1 MLLKSLEIKGFKSFP
16 DKTVLSFGRGIT
28 AVVGPNGSGKSNLS
42 DAIRWVL
49 GEQSNKALR
58 GSRMEDVIFSGTQTR
73 SSVGYAEVSLTVDN
87 RSRRLDFDA
96 DEVRVTRRYYRS
108 GESEYLLNNATVRLK
123 DVQMLFMDTGLGRD
137 GYSIIGQGRI
147 EDIVAS
153 RSEDR
158 REIFEE
164 AAGISKYRYRKND
177 AERRLQAAEDNLL
190 RLQDILREL
199 EERVG
204 PLEVQ
209 SKKARK
215 FLEYAE
221 EKKGL
226 EIGLWLDTIR
236 RSRETLR
243 TLSSQLELAR
253 TQYDAAGDAIDKIE
267 EQIDA
272 VGLQAAGLSAQ
283 MDEQRRLAAE
293 LDEEA
298 VRHESDVAVRRNDI
312 AHNEENMTRIRGDL
326 EQIDAGDKQ
335 LEEELAARQADA
347 ETRRAQIAEAE
358 KEQLSLSEKMDT
370 LSKSSD
376 EAGDRMEEQNRVAAD
391 LARRLSDAR
400 VQEVT
405 GESSLAEIT
414 LQLSQLDA
422 AMVLRTQQSE
432 EAEKQRAECEQ
443 ACTACR
449 EQIASL
455 QNTVDGYELRYQTRA
470 GKMQKARE
478 DADKYKLDTEETRRR
493 LSILE
498 ELERS
503 MEGFSGSVKLIVKQG
518 ERGMLRGILGPISRL
533 IETPADVALAIE
545 TALGNAAQ
553 NIVCETEADA
563 KRGINYL
570 KNEKAGRVTF
580 LPLDTVRGDFL
591 NEKGLS
597 DQDGFV
603 GVASELVS
611 YDARFKPAVQN
622 LLGRIAVAEDLDAA
636 AAIGRKYGHHFR
648 IVTLDGQVVNAGG
661 SMTGG
666 SHVKGAGLLS
676 RRTEIERLQEKLAV
690 IRGKADAANA
700 ALQQIGQEAA
710 AAQAALTGAKG
721 ELATA
726 QEDGIRLEGELKRLT
741 ELAESGKSAAADCAR
756 EIEALH
762 ARVEEIK
769 QSVEQAKA
777 AIAELTEKQTS
788 VEAALTELSGG
799 RAEITAAREALSAQ
813 MAEVKLRAVGYQKE
827 VEALEAAMTALT
839 QRRQDG
845 GGARKLLEG
854 QLAEL
859 EAKNAEIEQTIGDLQ
874 AHAADCRARA
884 GQARE
889 QAEALVKQRTE
900 SEAGITALRKEERE
914 RADEKERLGG
924 EVVRLEEKAVHAEQ
938 ETDEIVAKLYEEYE
952 LTRAEAE
959 EVAAPIEDVKEA
971 SRRLAE
977 LRGKIRA
984 LGNVNVEAIEEY
996 KEVRERYDFLSVQV
1010 KDVETSR
1017 AELLNLI
1024 ADLTTQMREAFI
1036 ERFHQI
1042 NAQFGTV
1049 FAELFG
1055 GGKAALRLDTPDD
1068 ILHSG
1073 IEMDIQ
1079 PPGKVIRNLD
1089 ALSGGE
1095 KALVA
1100 IALLFAILKVTP
1112 SPFCVLDEI
1121 EAALDDINVG
1131 RFAAFLR
1138 RMTEDTQFIVITHR
1152 RGTMEEADVLYGVT
1166 MQEYGVTKLLEL
1178 RASEVEAR
1186 LGLKLGEQN

>member
-16 DKTVLSFGRGIT
+16 DKTVLTFGHGIT

-73 SSVGYAEVSLTVDN
+73 SSVGFAEVSLTIDN

-108 GESEYLLNNATVRLK
+108 GESEYLINNATVRLK

-147 EDIVAS
+147 EDIVSS

-199 EERVG
+199 EERIG
-204 PLEVQ
+204 PLEAQ
-209 SKKARK
+209 SKKAHK

-243 TLSSQLELAR
+243 NLSSKLELAR
-253 TQYDAAGDAIDKIE
+253 TQYDEAGAAIDTIE
-267 EQIDA
+267 QQIDA
-272 VGLQAAGLSAQ
+272 IGQQAAGLSAQ
-283 MDEQRRLAAE
+283 MDELRRLAAE
-293 LDEEA
+293 LEEDA
-298 VRHESDVAVRRNDI
+298 VRRESEVAVRRNDI

-335 LEEELAARQADA
+335 LEEELAARKTDVD
-347 ETRRAQIAEAE
+347 TRRVQIAEAE

-370 LSKSSD
+370 LSRSSD
-376 EAGDRMEEQNRVAAD
+376 EAGDQMEEQNRIAAE
-391 LARRLSDAR
+391 LAKQLSDAR

-422 AMVLRTQQSE
+422 ALVLRSEQSE
-432 EAEKQRAECEQ
+432 TAQRELAECEQ
-443 ACTACR
+443 ACEACR
-449 EQIASL
+449 QQIESL
-455 QNTVDGYELRYQTRA
+455 QNTVSGYELRYRSRA
-470 GKMQKARE
+470 DKLEKARQE
-478 DADKYKLDTEETRRR
+478 ADKRKLDAEETRRR
-493 LSILE
+493 LNILE

-503 MEGFSGSVKLIVKQG
+503 MEGFSGSVKLVVKQG

-563 KRGINYL
+563 KRSIHYL

-580 LPLDTVRGDFL
+580 LPLDTIRGDL
-591 NEKGLS
+591 LTEKGLT

-603 GVASELVS
+603 GVASELVT
-611 YDARFKPAVQN
+611 YDARYTNAVRN

-636 AAIGRKYGHHFR
+636 TAIGRKYGHHFR

-661 SMTGG
+661 SLTGG

-676 RRTEIERLQEKLAV
+676 RRTEIERLQEKLDTLLAQSNT
-690 IRGKADAANA
+690 AEA
-700 ALQQIGQEAA
+700 ALEQARQETAAAEAA
-710 AAQAALTGAKG
+710 LSGAKG
-721 ELATA
+721 ELSTA
-726 QEDGIRLEGELKRLT
+726 LEDGIRLEGEQRRLT
-741 ELAESGKSAAADCAR
+741 ELAESGKQAAADCAH
-756 EIEALH
+756 EIETLH
-762 ARVEEIK
+762 QRVEEIK
-769 QSVEQAKA
+769 QSIEQAKA
-777 AIAELTEKQTS
+777 AIAELTDKQS
-788 VEAALTELSGG
+788 AVEAVLSELSGG
-799 RAEITAAREALSAQ
+799 RAEITAAREALSSQ

-827 VEALEAAMTALT
+827 IEALEAAMAALER
-839 QRRQDG
+839 RRQDG
-845 GGARKLLEG
+845 GGARKLLEQ
-854 QLAEL
+854 QLTDL
-859 EAKNAEIEQTIGDLQ
+859 QAKNAEIEQSIEALEAET
-874 AHAADCRARA
+874 ADCRARA
-884 GQARE
+884 QQSRE

-900 SEAGITALRKEERE
+900 NEAGITALRKQERE
-914 RADEKERLGG
+914 RSEEKERLGG
-924 EVVRLEEKAVHAEQ
+924 EVARLEEKAVHAEQ

-1036 ERFHQI
+1036 ERFRQI
-1042 NAQFGTV
+1042 NAQFGSV
-1049 FAELFG
+1049 FSELFG
-1055 GGKAALRLDTPDD
+1055 GGHAALRLDTPDD

-1138 RMTEDTQFIVITHR
+1138 RMTEETQFIVITHR

-1186 LGLKLGEQN
+1186 LGLKLGDSK